1 MCYVLGPDGLRDHR
15 KTVRQ
20 DMDQHMTGTGTR
32 SMETTSA
39 VSYIFRGAP
48 SAPFP
53 KAKNGRIGEIGWEQ
67 ENLLSNKIQY

>member
-1 MCYVLGPDGLRDHR
+1 MFVSGPDGLRDHR
-15 KTVRQ
+15 RAVQT
-20 DMDQHMTGTGTR
+20 DMDQHMTGIGIR

-67 ENLLSNKIQY
+67 ENLLRNNIQY